1 MKKLILSAWMLFAVV
16 AVSHAQDKYFTKAG
30 KISFFS
36 STPMEDIEAHNKTT
50 TSVIDTKS
58 GKMEFAVL
66 MKAFQFQK
74 ALMEEH
80 FNENYVE
87 SGKFPK
93 ASFSGTIINLND
105 VNFQK
110 DGTYNVTVKGNFT
123 LHGVTKAI
131 EVPGT
136 ITVKNKAIQAV
147 STFNVAPEDY
157 NIAIP
162 NLVREKIAK
171 QIKVTVDMNY
181 EPFKS

>member
-1 MKKLILSAWMLFAVV
+1 MKKLMLSVIMLLAVT
-16 AVSHAQDKYFTKAG
+16 AVSQAQEKYFTKTG
-30 KISFFS
+30 KITFYS

-50 TSVIDTKS
+50 TSVIDTKT

-66 MKAFQFQK
+66 MKAFQFEK

-87 SGKFPK
+87 SSKFPK
-93 ASFSGTIINLND
+93 ANFSGTITNLED
-105 VNFQK
+105 VNFEK
-110 DGTYNVTVKGNFT
+110 DGTYKTMVKGNLT
-123 LHGVTKAI
+123 IHGVTKAI

-136 ITVKNKAIQAV
+136 ITVKNGAIQAI
-147 STFNVAPEDY
+147 STFNIAPEDY
-157 NIAIP
+157 NIEIP
-162 NLVREKIAK
+162 NLVRDKIAK

>member
-1 MKKLILSAWMLFAVV
+1 MKKIILNTLLLVLVANAVQ
-16 AVSHAQDKYFTKAG
+16 AQDKFFTKTG

-66 MKAFQFQK
+66 MKAFQFEK

-87 SGKFPK
+87 SAKYPK
-93 ASFSGTIINLND
+93 ASFSGAITNLSAVD
-105 VNFQK
+105 FKK
-110 DGTYNVTVKGNFT
+110 DGTYKVTVKGNLT
-123 LHGVTKAI
+123 MHGVTKPV

-136 ITVKNKAIQAV
+136 IVVKNGAIQAA
-147 STFNVAPEDY
+147 STFSVAPEDF
-157 NIAIP
+157 NITIP

-171 QIKVTVDMNY
+171 QIKVTIDMNY
-181 EPFKS
+181 EPLKS